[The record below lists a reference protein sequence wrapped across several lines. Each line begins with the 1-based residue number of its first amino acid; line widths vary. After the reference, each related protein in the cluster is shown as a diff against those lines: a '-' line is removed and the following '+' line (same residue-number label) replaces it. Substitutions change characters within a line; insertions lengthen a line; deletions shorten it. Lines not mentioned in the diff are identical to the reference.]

1 MWSFSFFLRPVSRL
15 EPVNFVMCCFFFQL
29 LFYRTVWGWCCSL
42 ETCFGCQTVVFFS
55 WHLNDGLHFL
65 GVSELPNIPNLLPLW
80 MIKILVN
87 FWRKMEPEGSWTC
100 NSDQFRSSIQ
110 TVYTT
115 FAKIILPSK
124 SLLDAQN
131 YVSWLIMARSEML
144 VANFVH
150 AFEFFCPFVPMYRPR
165 FALLQMNVVCF
176 YLLLCLPM
184 LRLKPRHTQSRNVEW
199 GTHEKVHM
207 MKSSNSHTHIKSYAV
222 YIFFFFILS
231 I

>member
-1 MWSFSFFLRPVSRL
+1 MSRTGACEFCNVLFL
-15 EPVNFVMCCFFFQL
+15 FQL

-65 GVSELPNIPNLLPLW
+65 AFLNSQTSLTCFRYEWL
-80 MIKILVN
+80 KILVN

-144 VANFVH
+144 VANLYMLLS
-150 AFEFFCPFVPMYRPR
+150 FFARLCPCNRPC

-222 YIFFFFILS
+222 YIYIYIYILS